1 MHAVSPAIIADL
13 TMPCVQMLADEVF
26 VAAFA
31 RSPGKV
37 QVTSGSNTVYEQDVP
52 VGVTMMRVPMGPG
65 NQDFHFTTNAGTDV
79 KGTSAQSVRSS
90 CIVSSIIFFLDRM
103 LMRAR
108 YHRMASTIIT
118 SLVVF
123 YWVPRRESSCRSCL
137 AA

>member
-1 MHAVSPAIIADL
+1 MGGGSHIVAAASVADL
-13 TMPCVQMLADEVF
+13 TTNRVQMLADEVF

-65 NQDFHFTTNAGTDV
+65 NQDFRFTTDAGTDA

-90 CIVSSIIFFLDRM
+90 CIVSTVMS
-103 LMRAR
+103 
-108 YHRMASTIIT
+108 H
-118 SLVVF
+118 LVV
-123 YWVPRRESSCRSCL
+123 C
-137 AA
+137 